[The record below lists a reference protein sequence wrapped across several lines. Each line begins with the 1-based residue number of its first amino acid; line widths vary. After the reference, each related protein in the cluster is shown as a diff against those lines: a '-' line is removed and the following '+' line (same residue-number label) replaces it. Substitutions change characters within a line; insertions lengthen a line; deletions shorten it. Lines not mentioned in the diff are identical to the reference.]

1 MKASKRKGPH
11 FSQSPTLTVLESSID
26 GEPSVSDDVTA
37 KVLDEYLQDS
47 RQSIREVARKVGVSS
62 GTVASRLKEME
73 NTGVIRRY
81 SAILDYEKLGY
92 ELTTITE
99 ITVSDGK
106 MIEVGEAI
114 AKLSQATGVY
124 NVTGDADIM
133 IVGKFRT
140 RKELSDFTKM
150 ILTIPH
156 VLRTKTHLVLNTMKE
171 DFSSIP

>member
-1 MKASKRKGPH
+1 
-11 FSQSPTLTVLESSID
+11 L
-26 GEPSVSDDVTA
+26 SDDVTA
-37 KVLDEYLQDS
+37 RVLDEYLHDS

-73 NTGVIRRY
+73 DAGVIRRY
-81 SAILDYEKLGY
+81 SAVLDYEKLGY
-92 ELTTITE
+92 ELTVITE

>member
-1 MKASKRKGPH
+1 
-11 FSQSPTLTVLESSID
+11 LL
-26 GEPSVSDDVTA
+26 DDITA
-37 KVLDEYLQDS
+37 KVLDEYLRDS

-73 NTGVIRRY
+73 EAGIIRRY

-92 ELTTITE
+92 ELTAITE
-99 ITVSDGK
+99 IIVSDGK

-124 NVTGDADIM
+124 NITGDSDLL

-140 RKELSDFTKM
+140 RKELSDFTKKT
-150 ILTIPH
+150 LTFPH
-156 VLRTKTHLVLNTMKE
+156 VLRTKTHLVLNILKE
-171 DFSSIP
+171 DFGVIP

>member
-1 MKASKRKGPH
+1 
-11 FSQSPTLTVLESSID
+11 VL
-26 GEPSVSDDVTA
+26 DDVSV
-37 KVLDEYLQDS
+37 KVLDEYLRDS

-73 NTGVIRRY
+73 EAGIIRRY

-92 ELTTITE
+92 ELTAITE

-106 MIEVGEAI
+106 MIDVGEAI

-124 NVTGDADIM
+124 NITGDSDLM

-140 RKELSDFTKM
+140 RKELSDFTKKT
-150 ILTIPH
+150 LTIPH
-156 VLRTKTHLVLNTMKE
+156 VLRTKTHVVLNTLKE
-171 DFSSIP
+171 DFGVIP